1 MARLRL
7 TVCDRRND
15 LGESGFGS
23 GREASDGRRPPRS
36 RLSAHTEARLR
47 RFGRVEKRKER
58 RKRACCRDKARKEK
72 RQRRQCLE
80 MAFHLENDLGN
91 GDFSF
96 LLESSD
102 EDEDE

>member
-1 MARLRL
+1 
-7 TVCDRRND
+7 
-15 LGESGFGS
+15 
-23 GREASDGRRPPRS
+23 
-36 RLSAHTEARLR
+36 LR